1 MISDGI
7 YFRNVIIQ
15 ALKDLVLESF
25 ILLLCSFS
33 AFVFGFVWG
42 VFFVMYFCIF
52 LRVYAWGYVLGFYP
66 CELSRHMAGTI
77 IGSSVPPHCQL
88 SNQVESL

>member
-1 MISDGI
+1 M
-7 YFRNVIIQ
+7 IIQ